1 MVKFFARR
9 LVGLVLIMLTVSF
22 LIFLTFEFSP
32 GDVARSAL
40 GQFATELQLEKYR
53 VAHGLDRPF
62 LERYLAWLGIGPN
75 HKGEFAGILQGN
87 LGYSGLWKTDVNNF
101 IWDRVGNT
109 VLLAGCAFAI
119 IGPLSVVFGVLAGM
133 REGTP
138 LDRVVSVLS
147 TVSTSIPEF
156 AMGALL
162 LTIFVVGFRI
172 LPGTAPLETG
182 PGSWP
187 IAAQLALPVAT
198 LTAYYLGY
206 LVRMVRASMV
216 EVMTRPYIRTAI
228 LKGMSFPEVVV
239 KHAMRNALITP
250 FTAILL
256 QLNFLFTGVVVVEA
270 VFAVPG
276 FGRMLIEAALYA
288 DVATVEAGSLFAVLI
303 VVVSQTIGDFTYM
316 LLNPRIR
323 FE

>member
-1 MVKFFARR
+1 MLKFFARR
-9 LVGLVLIMLTVSF
+9 LVGLVFIMLTVSF

-40 GQFATELQLEKYR
+40 GPFATELQLEEYR
-53 VAHGLDRPF
+53 IAHGLDRPF
-62 LERYLAWLGIGPN
+62 VERYLAWLGIGPDHEAKFN
-75 HKGEFAGILQGN
+75 GIIQGN
-87 LGYSGLWKTDVNNF
+87 LGYSGLWKTQVNNF

-109 VLLAGCAFAI
+109 VLLAFTAFAI
-119 IGPLSVVFGVLAGM
+119 IAPLSVLFGVLAGM
-133 REGTP
+133 REGTL
-138 LDRVVSVLS
+138 LDRTVSVLS
-147 TVSTSIPEF
+147 TVTTSIPEF

-162 LTIFVVGFRI
+162 LTIFVVGFGI

-182 PGSWP
+182 PGNWP
-187 IAAQLALPVAT
+187 LAAQLALPVAT

-216 EVMTRPYIRTAI
+216 EVMTQPFIRTAI
-228 LKGMSFPEVVV
+228 LKGMSFPQVVI

-256 QLNFLFTGVVVVEA
+256 QLNFLFTGVVVVES

-276 FGRMLIEAALYA
+276 FGRMLIEAALYK

-303 VVVSQTIGDFTYM
+303 VVVSQMVGDFAYM

-323 FE
+323 FS

>member
-1 MVKFFARR
+1 MIKFFARR

-32 GDVARSAL
+32 GNVARSAL
-40 GQFATELQLEKYR
+40 GQFATELQLEEYR
-53 VAHGLDRPF
+53 KAHGLDRPF
-62 LERYLAWLGIGPN
+62 MARYASWLGVGPN
-75 HKGEFAGILQGN
+75 HKGEFDGILQGN
-87 LGYSGLWKTDVNNF
+87 LGYSPLWKTQVNDF

-109 VLLAGCAFAI
+109 VLLALCAFAI
-119 IGPLSVVFGVLAGM
+119 IAPLSVVFGVAAGM

-182 PGSWP
+182 PGSWSL
-187 IAAQLALPVAT
+187 AAQLVLPVAT
-198 LTAYYLGY
+198 LTAFYLGY

-216 EVMTRPYIRTAI
+216 EVMNQPFIRTAI
-228 LKGMSFPEVVV
+228 LKGLSFRQVVI
-239 KHAMRNALITP
+239 KHALRNALITP

-256 QLNFLFTGVVVVEA
+256 QLNFLFTGVVVVES

-276 FGRMLIEAALYA
+276 FGRMLIEAALYK
-288 DVATVEAGSLFAVLI
+288 DVATVEAGSLFAVFI
-303 VVVSQTIGDFTYM
+303 VVVSKVIGDFTYM
-316 LLNPRIR
+316 LPNPRIR
-323 FE
+323 FT